1 MEQWYAL
8 EAIAK
13 SIHLSVETDSLIWQ
27 YDSSGVYSAS
37 SLYAIINFRGITPI
51 FIPAVWKIVVPPRIH
66 VFLWL
71 IMHNKIMTRD
81 NMKKRKLNKPE
92 DCVFCSEP
100 ESVQHLFFD
109 CFVARNVW
117 QEVSCFF
124 GKQIGSSI
132 GNIAQFWV
140 ADKKHA
146 AFNSICAAVLWSIW
160 KLRNDLIFNG
170 VTWLS
175 FKQIWWIILRTIR
188 KWEILFKESMMDLV
202 GRFYHH
208 FHCLARK
215 TPEIEGCLTP
225 SLG

>member
-1 MEQWYAL
+1 
-8 EAIAK
+8 
-13 SIHLSVETDSLIWQ
+13 
-27 YDSSGVYSAS
+27 
-37 SLYAIINFRGITPI
+37 
-51 FIPAVWKIVVPPRIH
+51 
-66 VFLWL
+66 
-71 IMHNKIMTRD
+71 MHNKIMTRD
-81 NMKKRKLNKPE
+81 NMKKRNLNKPE

-117 QEVSCFF
+117 QAASCFF

-140 ADKKHA
+140 VEKKHA

-175 FKQIWWIILRTIR
+175 FKQMWWIILRTVR
-188 KWEILFKESMMDLV
+188 KWEILFKESLMDLV
-202 GRFYHH
+202 GRFCDH

-215 TPEIEGCLTP
+215 TMEIKSG
-225 SLG
+225 